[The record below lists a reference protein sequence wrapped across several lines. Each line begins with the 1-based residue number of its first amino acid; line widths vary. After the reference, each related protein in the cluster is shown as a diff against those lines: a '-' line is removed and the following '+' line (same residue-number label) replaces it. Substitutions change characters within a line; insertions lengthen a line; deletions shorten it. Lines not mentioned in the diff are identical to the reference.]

1 VDTSDMTGDDLLQVL
16 ATLASPHRLRVVATL
31 ASRRNYVSQLARE
44 LGISRAL
51 LQVHLRKLQAAGLVS
66 ADIEVS
72 QDGTAMKFYEVTPF
86 ALQLTPQTIMA
97 AVRTLPTD
105 SGLDAEVRR

>member
-1 VDTSDMTGDDLLQVL
+1 MTGDDLLQVL

-31 ASRRNYVSQLARE
+31 ASRRNYVSQLAPE

-72 QDGTAMKFYEVTPF
+72 QDGRDRGV
-86 ALQLTPQTIMA
+86 
-97 AVRTLPTD
+97 
-105 SGLDAEVRR
+105 GLDGCPAAQRLAASQSAADSRPGLPGPRG